1 MQKSRIGLPNLE
13 KTFDTIVEAF
23 VFFDRDHDGFVTK
36 EELVGAI
43 KDTNLEKGGNVGVE
57 RFGE

>member
-1 MQKSRIGLPNLE
+1 MQISRIGLPNLE

-23 VFFDRDHDGFVTK
+23 LFFDQDHDGFITK

-43 KDTNLEKGGNVGVE
+43 NDATLKGRNVGLE